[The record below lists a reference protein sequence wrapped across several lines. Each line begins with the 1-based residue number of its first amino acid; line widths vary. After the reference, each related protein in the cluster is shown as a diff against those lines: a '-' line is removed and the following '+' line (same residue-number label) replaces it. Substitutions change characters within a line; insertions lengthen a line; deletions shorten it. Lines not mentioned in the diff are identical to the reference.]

1 MMKMI
6 IAIVRD
12 IDNDPVSQALT
23 RAGFRVT
30 CIASTGGFL
39 RRGKSTLLVGVDA
52 ERLSEALQTIRAA
65 LLPPTEEGEQRAVI
79 FVLPIENFEHF

>member
-12 IDNDPVSQALT
+12 VDNDPVSRALT
-23 RAGFRVT
+23 TAGFRVT

-39 RRGKSTLLVGVDA
+39 RRGKSTLLVGVEA
-52 ERLSEALQTIRAA
+52 ERVDTALEVIRKALTPASE
-65 LLPPTEEGEQRAVI
+65 PGEQRAVI
-79 FVLPIENFEHF
+79 FVLPIERFEHF

>member
-12 IDNDPVSQALT
+12 VDNDPVSRALT
-23 RAGFRVT
+23 TAGFGVT

-39 RRGKSTLLVGVDA
+39 RRGKSTLLVGVEA
-52 ERLSEALQTIRAA
+52 ERVEAA
-65 LLPPTEEGEQRAVI
+65 LEVIRKALTPPTEPGEQRAVI
-79 FVLPIENFEHF
+79 FVLPIERFEHF